1 MTKRIFAFLVSLVLF
16 SMVAI
21 PVFADEEVVE
31 IDDAPVLYDAF
42 EETEDIAIAPIHYV
56 ADLADVLTDEEE
68 QLLENKL
75 VNVYNTYGYDL
86 VVLTTKGVDPDDRM
100 ATADDYYDYNGYCG
114 NGALLLSNFQE
125 DGSYYSGN
133 SWISTAGSCIRNISD
148 DDIQNIG
155 SYVTFYLDA
164 GEYYSAF
171 DVYIDET
178 VDTIE
183 GNKTSANGQKYL
195 VIFASVIACGLIGAF
210 VYTSKLKRQLISVEE
225 ATDANNYLVDGSLNI
240 TQSRDTFLYANV
252 VKTARAKESS
262 GSSTHTSSSGSSH
275 GGGGF

>member
-1 MTKRIFAFLVSLVLF
+1 
-16 SMVAI
+16 MVAI

-31 IDDAPVLYDAF
+31 IEDNPVLYEAS
-42 EETEDIAIAPIHYV
+42 EEAEDIAYAPVYYV
-56 ADLADVLTDEEE
+56 VDTADVLTDEEE
-68 QLLENKL
+68 QTLENKL
-75 VNVYNTYGYDL
+75 VSVYNTYGYDL
-86 VVLTTKGVDPDDRM
+86 VVLTTKGVNPDDRM

-155 SYVTFYLDA
+155 SYVTYYLESGD
-164 GEYYSAF
+164 YYNAF
-171 DVYIDET
+171 NAFIDET

-195 VIFASVIACGLIGAF
+195 VIFVSVIVVGLVGAF
-210 VYTSKLKRQLISVEE
+210 VYTGKLKRQLISAQQ

-252 VKTARAKESS
+252 VKTAKAKESS